1 MTLKILL
8 ADDNQTFLSAV
19 RRFLSMLP
27 GAEVVAEAR
36 DGRAALAAAEKLQP
50 DLLLLDIS
58 MPGMN
63 GLEVARSMMSWP
75 RAPKIVFLTMHDN
88 APYRAAAA
96 ALGVVGLVGKSDFV
110 LELVPIVD
118 RLLAERRDQG

>member
-8 ADDNQTFLSAV
+8 ADDNPTFLTAV
-19 RRFLSMLP
+19 RRFLAMLP

-36 DGRAALAAAEKLQP
+36 DGRAALAAAERLQP

-75 RAPKIVFLTMHDN
+75 QPPKIVFLTMHDN
-88 APYRAAAA
+88 AAYRAAAA
-96 ALGVVGLVGKSDFV
+96 AIGVVGLVGKSDFV

-118 RLLAERRDQG
+118 RLLAERRDQV